1 MTGIKMSD
9 VFDLPM
15 DTESSCGQKFLCDK
29 EYRLAD
35 FCDDLT
41 YGDKRG
47 AAMAKAAA
55 KAINAY
61 DDNQERIR
69 HLISCGN
76 ELEHVIDMQ
85 RERIDLFEGEFK
97 RICDANALLENQLE
111 NAIAEISELKK
122 KARGY

>member
-1 MTGIKMSD
+1 MKNIKMSD
-9 VFDLPM
+9 VFDLPPKSV
-15 DTESSCGQKFLCDK
+15 EYQNQIVDK
-29 EYRLAD
+29 NNTGLLFAD
-35 FCDDLT
+35 FHNYEKDALI
-41 YGDKRG
+41 
-47 AAMAKAAA
+47 A
-55 KAINAY
+55 AINAY
-61 DDNQERIR
+61 DENQERIR

-85 RERIDLFEGEFK
+85 RERIDLLEGEFK

>member
-9 VFDLPM
+9 VFELPM

-29 EYRLAD
+29 EYKLAD

-61 DDNQERIR
+61 DDNQERIKT
-69 HLISCGN
+69 
-76 ELEHVIDMQ
+76 LEH
-85 RERIDLFEGEFK
+85 E
-97 RICDANALLENQLE
+97 NALLENQLK
-111 NAIAEISELKK
+111 NALAEIAELKK

>member
-1 MTGIKMSD
+1 MSD
-9 VFDLPM
+9 VFDLSVDCHDIYNAPIN
-15 DTESSCGQKFLCDK
+15 G
-29 EYRLAD
+29 
-35 FCDDLT
+35 DLECII
-41 YGDKRG
+41 
-47 AAMAKAAA
+47 A
-55 KAINAY
+55 AINAY
-61 DDNQERIR
+61 DENQKRIR

-85 RERIDLFEGEFK
+85 RERIDLLEGEFK